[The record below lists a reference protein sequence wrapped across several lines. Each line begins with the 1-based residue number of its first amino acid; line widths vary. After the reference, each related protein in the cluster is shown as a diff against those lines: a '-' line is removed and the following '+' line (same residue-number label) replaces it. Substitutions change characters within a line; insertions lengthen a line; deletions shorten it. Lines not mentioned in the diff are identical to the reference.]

1 MNQIDYR
8 ENAIWTVYLHTNK
21 INGKYYVGITSKSV
35 NERWQNGYGY
45 CGQVFYRVIKKYG
58 WNNFDHEII
67 AEHLTREEA
76 SAMEQVLI
84 LKLNSMENGYNMS
97 PGGINQPPIIET
109 RSVYQ
114 FDIHGNLV
122 NEYSSIAEASAK
134 LGIPSPNI
142 ICSCTGKV
150 NRAGKYIWKYK
161 DEIPDIE
168 EFKKSIDISIYDN
181 LEPIYQF
188 DMNQNFIKEYSS
200 ATEANR
206 INPKWYSNSIL
217 DSCRGKYKYSCG
229 YIWRF
234 KKDVPDIEVFKQT
247 PIDFT
252 RKTYKGK
259 PVCQYDLNGNLIKEY
274 TSTREAADALN
285 CDIHTITYACSGRT
299 KTGKGYVWKYKDK
312 DAVIQFK
319 QRKCVLQFNLNGEL
333 LNEFSSVQEASKQ
346 SGYAISSI
354 TSACNGRVKSCGGYV
369 WRYKDNYH
377 GEDVSYKKY
386 KPLTTS
392 VVQLS
397 LSGDFIQRFDK
408 VSDAAK
414 VVNRSYSTIKDTCSG
429 KQKTC
434 AGYKWMYEK
443 DYLDSQKAV
452 G

>member
-45 CGQVFYRVIKKYG
+45 CGQVFYRAIKKYS

-97 PGGINQPPIIET
+97 PGGVNQPPIIET

-122 NEYSSIAEASAK
+122 NEYSSITEASAK